1 MEPNVNGGV
10 ECGWWCGAE
19 SRGWRGQISRYWIL
33 AGVVTSGGRCANI
46 ANVTRVKET
55 VLVAAEHNGAV
66 EHSEGGN

>member
-1 MEPNVNGGV
+1 MLMVAWNVAAGV
-10 ECGWWCGAE
+10 EQRAE
-19 SRGWRGQISRYWIL
+19 GGEDRYIDTGYWRVY
-33 AGVVTSGGRCANI
+33 VVTSDGRCANI

>member
-1 MEPNVNGGV
+1 MI
-10 ECGWWCGAE
+10 A
-19 SRGWRGQISRYWIL
+19 RD
-33 AGVVTSGGRCANI
+33 GRCANI

>member
-1 MEPNVNGGV
+1 MWLAV
-10 ECGWWCGAE
+10 W

-33 AGVVTSGGRCANI
+33 VGVVTSDGRCANI